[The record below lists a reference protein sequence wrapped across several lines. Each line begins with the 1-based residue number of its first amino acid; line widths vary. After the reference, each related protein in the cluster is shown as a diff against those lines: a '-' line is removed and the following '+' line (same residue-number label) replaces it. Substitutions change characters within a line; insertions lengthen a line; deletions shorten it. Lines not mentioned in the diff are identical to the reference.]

1 MERTITTG
9 ITRRSVLSGMM
20 AGVTS
25 LSLSPNIYS
34 RVGPLD
40 HIVRLSSNENPYGPS
55 KKALLAASQASSMG
69 AYYPSKITMELIKS
83 IAKKNNLNTSQV
95 TLSSGSNEVLSAA
108 VVAWGKRG
116 KILSPEFTY
125 DLHLGYAERT
135 GTQVIRLPLDSEMSI
150 DLDAFED
157 AIDDNVSMIYLC
169 NPNNPTGK
177 TIDGDV
183 LRNFCRRVGRK
194 VTVLVDEA
202 YNELTEN
209 PKYSSMADL
218 IKDDENII
226 ITRTFSKLYGMAGMR
241 IGYAMGRPDLIKKV
255 RNHVMAWPNIVG
267 LAAANAT
274 YEENDFIE
282 YSLNRINEGRKIV
295 NEVFRNNG
303 IEPLPSETNFV
314 CADIGRQVSEFEP
327 KLREMNV
334 QVHRAYPLYPR
345 HLRVSMGKIEDL
357 ERFSDVFTNIYQ
369 A

>member
-1 MERTITTG
+1 METEFKLNYFIN
-9 ITRRSVLSGMM
+9 
-20 AGVTS
+20 AKQQ
-25 LSLSPNIYS
+25 LSLNLQWVGIQAHENKFYVIDADRYRLNEISKPYS
-34 RVGPLD
+34 ESD
-40 HIVRLSSNENPYGPS
+40 N
-55 KKALLAASQASSMG
+55 
-69 AYYPSKITMELIKS
+69 
-83 IAKKNNLNTSQV
+83 
-95 TLSSGSNEVLSAA
+95 
-108 VVAWGKRG
+108 
-116 KILSPEFTY
+116 
-125 DLHLGYAERT
+125 
-135 GTQVIRLPLDSEMSI
+135 SI

-282 YSLNRINEGRKIV
+282 YSLE
-295 NEVFRNNG
+295 
-303 IEPLPSETNFV
+303 
-314 CADIGRQVSEFEP
+314 RQES
-327 KLREMNV
+327 R
-334 QVHRAYPLYPR
+334 
-345 HLRVSMGKIEDL
+345 G
-357 ERFSDVFTNIYQ
+357 
-369 A
+369 